1 MAPSRNR
8 LALVVILLTAFAAR
22 VLGLPEFPPGLGRDE
37 AFYAVDAASVLREG
51 PRVYYP
57 GNGGR
62 EGLFM
67 ALAAPFIAIIGRDPF
82 AVRLPAAF
90 AGVVLVAALVAFGR
104 RLFRRDS
111 VALAAAAFAAGS
123 VWLIVE
129 QRIGWR
135 LSLFAPLLTIAGYW
149 FWRALETRRTADWV
163 AAGAAFGLAQYSYSA
178 VRALPP
184 VIPGFVVLL
193 ALSSRSPGLL
203 WQRRRE
209 WLVFALAAAIV
220 VLPLA
225 LYVVANAGA
234 FFERQWALVNNDG
247 RLTGGHGYLGR
258 LAGMLRMF
266 VLEGVSS
273 PLQSYPGDPAFPPL
287 VGALFLVGL
296 GVAAARWREPAVQ
309 FVLLWFAVFTLAAAL
324 PRDSTPHFIHGAG
337 VTPVVFFF
345 PALGL
350 TALVDLARRF
360 GGQPGERLAVAVA
373 VTIVVGAVAWGW
385 HRYFTDYRAVP
396 GLAAAYDAD
405 LVDVANAIND
415 RARPTMAFVIPIGE
429 SYLPGWSHPTIEF
442 LARDEAHARFLR
454 VDEATIAAEL
464 AAVVGERREV
474 TVIELS
480 RARMAPPDNKQ
491 LVDFL
496 LRRQGQ
502 RVHEEAQPSYR
513 LASYRLAEPLP
524 PMLAPDGEQ
533 SAGLDFGGTLRLER
547 WAAGP
552 SAGRDRLW
560 ALTRWSL
567 VAATSHNLKVSL
579 RLRDEDGRL
588 VAQADRDLLAAPR
601 FLPTAAWA
609 VGEQQASYHLLDLP
623 PGLPAGRYRLHA
635 AVYDRDSGEVLRAH
649 GAVEGMVGTLTLPAS
664 ETALDPEAMVTDAR
678 WSGIALAG
686 RTLPD
691 TPLPPGEPA
700 TLVLYWQRLAGPLT
714 GEQYEVHLRDRA
726 GTLQGRWRGAPLGGR
741 LSPANWPEG
750 RLLRDV
756 IELRPAA
763 TAPAGPLAVEVQW
776 DDGPPVRIG
785 VLEIGGRE
793 RRFTPPPVDRPV
805 GETFGGVA
813 TLLGWSSGR
822 VGGALTVDLVWQAAA
837 TPDRNWSVF
846 LHLVDAAGTIVAQR
860 DGPPAGGDAPTAS
873 WLPGEV
879 IVDRRTLSPP
889 LVPVRLVVGLYD
901 PVTGER
907 LRAAA
912 GDALDLGPLP

>member
-1 MAPSRNR
+1 MRPPLNR
-8 LALVVILLTAFAAR
+8 LALVVILLAAFAAR

-37 AFYAVDAASVLREG
+37 AYYAVDAASVLREG
-51 PRVYYP
+51 PQVYYP
-57 GNGGR
+57 SNGGR

-135 LSLFAPLLTIAGYW
+135 LNLFAPLLTIAGYW

-184 VIPGFVVLL
+184 VIPGFIVLL

-234 FFERQWALVNNDG
+234 FFERQLALWNNDG
-247 RLTGGHGYLGR
+247 RLAGGQGYLGR

-287 VGALFLVGL
+287 VGALFVIGL
-296 GVAAARWREPAVQ
+296 GVAVARWREPAVQ
-309 FVLLWFAVFTLAAAL
+309 FVFLWLAVFTLAAAL

-345 PALGL
+345 PALAL

-360 GGQPGERLAVAVA
+360 GGEVAARLAVATA
-373 VTIVVGAVAWGW
+373 VTVVVGTFAWGW
-385 HRYFTDYRAVP
+385 HRYFTDYRALP

-405 LVDVANAIND
+405 LVDVANAMND
-415 RARPTMAFVIPIGE
+415 RASPTMAFVIPIGE

-442 LARDEAHARFLR
+442 LARADTHARFLR

-464 AAVVGERREV
+464 AAVVGGRREV

-502 RVHEEAQPSYR
+502 RLHEEAQPSYR
-513 LASYRLAEPLP
+513 LASYRLAGPLP
-524 PMLAPDGEQ
+524 PMLTPDGEQ
-533 SAGLDFGGTLRLER
+533 SASIEFGGTLRLER

-552 SAGRDRLW
+552 NAARDRLW

-567 VAATSHNLKVSL
+567 VTTTNRNLKVSL

-588 VAQADRDLLAAPR
+588 VAQADCDLLAPPR
-601 FLPTAAWA
+601 FLPTAAWP

-623 PGLPAGRYRLHA
+623 PGLPAGRYRLQA
-635 AVYDRDSGEVLRAH
+635 TVYDRDSGEVLHAH
-649 GAVEGMVGTLTLPAS
+649 GAMEGTVGTLTLPAS
-664 ETALDPEAMVTDAR
+664 ETALDPEAAVTDAH
-678 WSGIALAG
+678 WGGIALAG
-686 RTLPD
+686 RTLPSA
-691 TPLPPGEPA
+691 PVRPGEPA
-700 TLVLYWQRLAGPLT
+700 TIVLYWQRRAGPLT
-714 GEQYEVHLRDRA
+714 GEQYEVRLLDRA
-726 GTLQGRWRGAPLGGR
+726 GNLQGRWRGAPLGGR
-741 LSPANWPEG
+741 LPPASWPDG
-750 RLLRDV
+750 QLLRDV
-756 IELRPAA
+756 IELRPAV
-763 TAPAGPLAVEVQW
+763 TTPAGALVVEVQW
-776 DDGPPVRIG
+776 GDGPPVQIG
-785 VLEIGGRE
+785 VLEIAGRE
-793 RRFTPPPVDRPV
+793 RRFTSPQVAQPV

-813 TLLGWSSGR
+813 TLLGWSSRR
-822 VGGALTVDLVWQAAA
+822 VGAELVIELVWQAAA

-846 LHLVDAAGTIVAQR
+846 LHLVDAAGMIVAQR
-860 DGPPAGGDAPTAS
+860 DGPPADGDAPTAS

-879 IVDRRTLSPP
+879 IVDRRTLGAP

-901 PVTGER
+901 PGTAER
-907 LRAAA
+907 LRAPA
-912 GDALDLGPLP
+912 GEALDLGPLP